1 MYAIR
6 IVIPFNAAM
15 FMKEGTLESFDS
27 GDIHGGVWNRWGFEA
42 GLRIEVKVDKLA
54 R

>member
-1 MYAIR
+1 MMSIDRKHPRVRIPDIMYAIR

-27 GDIHGGVWNRWGFEA
+27 GDIHGGV
-42 GLRIEVKVDKLA
+42 
-54 R
+54 